1 MEWITILQSLFEI
14 CIIPLLGVLTTFLVT
29 WIRSKTK
36 EVNAQIDNEVLA
48 KHIAILSEVV
58 VNCVIATKQT
68 YVDTLKKQGS
78 FDEAAQKIAF
88 ENTYN
93 AVINLLTEE
102 TKQYLITVYGDL
114 NTLLTNLIEAEVQK
128 NK

>member
-1 MEWITILQSLFEI
+1 MEWITILQPLFEI
-14 CIIPLLGVLTTFLVT
+14 CVIPLLGVLTTFLVT
-29 WIRSKTK
+29 WIRSKIK

-48 KHIAILSEVV
+48 KHITILSEVV

-78 FDEAAQKIAF
+78 FDEVAQKTAF

-114 NTLLTNLIEAEVQK
+114 NILLTNLIEAEVQK